1 MLHSVVPKHAAIS
14 CRVGDKE
21 EEGWFGGHK
30 ERHWYTHEQFY
41 SGGKLEQGGG

>member
-1 MLHSVVPKHAAIS
+1 MNKRREEGKLNLHQMLHSVVPKHAAIS

-30 ERHWYTHEQFY
+30 ERH
-41 SGGKLEQGGG
+41 